1 MRTYLITV
9 NRGVVAR
16 KELERTFFVEASS
29 KQEAYNKSK
38 SHLIDCRNDGYEYIV
53 SVEEA

>member
-16 KELERTFFVEASS
+16 KELERTFFVEAPS

-38 SHLIDCRNDGYEYIV
+38 SHLIDCGNDGYEYIV